1 MARFARDSM
10 SGSLSLTRRRF
21 LAAMSALGASAALA
35 ACGGSSATDT
45 PKPAAGATTAPA
57 SGASTTA
64 PTTAASAAT
73 GGSTP
78 AASAS
83 TGGATTAA
91 GGSTPA
97 AAAATKPAAAPAGK
111 KGGAL
116 VIAAS
121 ADAETLDP
129 HITTALRATRYFA
142 LLHDNLINRDFDGSF
157 KPNLA
162 ESYTVS
168 PDGLTYTFK
177 LRKDVKFHSGK
188 AFTSADVKYTYERW
202 QKTDKSPTS
211 YTIQPITSIDAP
223 DPQTVVFKLD
233 KPYNILLDQIAG
245 SYGVILNK
253 DVVEKAGKDYG
264 VTVVDGTGPYKFK
277 EWTRQQRFV
286 VERNPD
292 YAWAGPVFQNQ
303 GPAYLDSVEFR
314 IIPEDTTRNA
324 EFEAGNIQINA
335 DVPAQEVERLS
346 KGDKVTVVK
355 YPQLQTTYF
364 GLNTTK
370 APVNDVAVRRAIGY
384 AVNRDEIVKGAY
396 FGLGDP
402 AINMLSPQTPG
413 YWQGVKDAAAG
424 FDLEKAKSTLD
435 AAGWKPGAGGIREKG
450 GQQLALPFWYIN
462 DSTTTLVA
470 QILQQQLSK
479 AGIKLDTK
487 PYEETAWFAAARS
500 GEQVGF
506 TVGVFY
512 ENADVLRFYFYSKQQ
527 PAPNRFGWSLPD
539 MDKQLEDSLSNPDK
553 AAVTKDYEAVQKT
566 LAEQAPAIPIIHAQ
580 GTIGVNKKVQ
590 GVNVHPSRWL
600 YRMLDISLS

>member
-1 MARFARDSM
+1 MSRFSRHGV
-10 SGSLSLTRRRF
+10 SGSPALSRRRF
-21 LAAMSALGASAALA
+21 LAAASAIGASAALA
-35 ACGGSSATDT
+35 ACGGGGSATNT
-45 PKPAAGATTAPA
+45 PKPVAGATTAPA
-57 SGASTTA
+57 TGASTSAPAASSAAPSATTGA
-64 PTTAASAAT
+64 PTTAAGSATSAA
-73 GGSTP
+73 
-78 AASAS
+78 AV
-83 TGGATTAA
+83 
-91 GGSTPA
+91 
-97 AAAATKPAAAPAGK
+97 ATKPAAAATGK

-116 VIAAS
+116 IMAAS

-129 HITTALRATRYFA
+129 HITTALRASRYLA

-157 KPNLA
+157 KANLA
-162 ESYTVS
+162 DSWTVS

-188 AFTSADVKYTYERW
+188 AFTSADVKYTFERW
-202 QKTDKSPTS
+202 LKTDKSPTS
-211 YTIQPITSIDAP
+211 YTIKPITSVEAP
-223 DPQTVVFKLD
+223 DPQTVIFKLD

-245 SYGVILNK
+245 GWAVILNK

-277 EWTRQQRFV
+277 EWTRQQKFV

-292 YAWAGPVFQNQ
+292 YKWAGPVFQNQ
-303 GPAYLDSVEFR
+303 GPAYLDSIEIR
-314 IIPEDTTRNA
+314 IIPEDTTRDA

-335 DVPAQEVERLS
+335 DVPAQEVDRLS

-355 YPQLQTTYF
+355 YNQLQTSYI

-396 FGLGDP
+396 FGLGQP
-402 AINMLSPQTPG
+402 AINMLAPQTPG
-413 YWQGVKDAAAG
+413 YWPGVKDIAAT
-424 FDLEKAKSTLD
+424 FNLDKAKSTLD
-435 AAGWKPGAGGIREKG
+435 QAGWKPGAGGIREKN
-450 GQQLALPFWYIN
+450 GQQLAIPFWYIN

-479 AGIKLDTK
+479 AGIKLETK

-500 GEQVGF
+500 GQQIGF
-506 TVGVFY
+506 TIGVFY
-512 ENADVLRFYFYSKQQ
+512 DNADVLRFYFYSKQQ
-527 PAPNRFGWSLPD
+527 PAPNRFGWSNPE
-539 MDKQLEDSLSNPDK
+539 MDKQLEDSLSNSDK
-553 AAVTKDYEAVQKT
+553 AAVLKDYEAIQKT
-566 LAEQAPAIPIIHAQ
+566 LAEQAPAIPFIHAL

-590 GVNVHPSRWL
+590 GVKVHPSRWL